1 MKKNRTVAM
10 VVLILGSFM
19 NLMDTTIVNVALPDI
34 QTDLTATAAAVQG
47 VVGAYALAFACMLI
61 TGGRLGDIWGR
72 RLIFVIGIGGF
83 TLASLLAALSHDG
96 GSLVALRAVQGV
108 FAGVMVPQVL
118 GAAQALFTPKERTP
132 IYGVIGAVAG
142 LAAVA
147 GPLLGGWLVTS
158 DAFGSGWRSIFIV
171 NVPIGLI
178 LVVLAMWSVPESKSP
193 DRLRLD
199 ITGVILVTAGIVLI
213 VYPLIQGRQ
222 EGWPAWSWV
231 MLGAAPIV
239 LAIFILVQHRKEGRA
254 ESTLLPPSLVRVP
267 GYAAGL
273 AVILSFQ
280 AGMVGFFLIL
290 SLYLQDGLHYTALS
304 TGLTLLSFTIGAF
317 IGSAIAVPL
326 VIKLGK
332 TLMITGAILSAAAIG
347 WTNLIVAGQG
357 QALAGTDLLIPLG
370 LGGIGLT
377 ITVVPLVDVAL
388 ANVPLAT
395 AGAASGALSTFQQ
408 VGGSIGVAIV
418 GIIFFDA
425 IGARYTPASIQAAFI
440 AATWVCLSAYI
451 LAAIISL
458 FLPAR
463 REILALA
470 ERRKQLTEQP

>member
-1 MKKNRTVAM
+1 M

-34 QTDLTATAAAVQG
+34 QRDLGATAAQVQG
-47 VVGAYALAFACMLI
+47 VVGAYALSFACILV

-72 RLIFVIGIGGF
+72 KLIFVLGVGGF

-96 GSLVALRAVQGV
+96 GGLVALRAVQGV
-108 FAGVMVPQVL
+108 FAGAMVPQVL
-118 GAAQALFTPKERTP
+118 STAQALFSPKERTP
-132 IYGVIGAVAG
+132 IYAVVGAVAG

-158 DAFGSGWRSIFIV
+158 DPFGSGWRSIFLVIV
-171 NVPIGLI
+171 PLGLLLI
-178 LVVLAMWSVPESKSP
+178 LLALWCVPESKAP
-193 DRLRLD
+193 DRLGLD
-199 ITGVILVTAGIVLI
+199 VTGVVLITAGIVLV

-222 EGWPAWSWV
+222 EGWPVWSWV
-231 MLGAAPIV
+231 MLGAASLV
-239 LAIFILVQHRKEGRA
+239 LAIFVLVEHRKESR
-254 ESTLLPPSLVRVP
+254 SRSILLPPSLFRIP

-273 AVILSFQ
+273 VVILCFQ
-280 AGMVGFFLIL
+280 AGMVGFFLVL
-290 SLYLQDGLHYTALS
+290 SFYLQDGLHYTALS

-332 TLMITGAILSAAAIG
+332 TLLTAGAILSTVAIG
-347 WTNLIVAGQG
+347 WADLIVARQG
-357 QALAGTDLLIPLG
+357 QARTGSDLVLALG

-388 ANVPLAT
+388 ANIPVST
-395 AGAASGALSTFQQ
+395 AGTASGALSTFQQ
-408 VGGSIGVAIV
+408 VGGSIGVAIIGV
-418 GIIFFDA
+418 VFFRTT
-425 IGARYTPASIQAAFI
+425 GTRETPASIQAAFI
-440 AATWVCLSAYI
+440 AATWVCVGAYV
-451 LAAIISL
+451 LAAIISV
-458 FLPAR
+458 FLPTR

-470 ERRKQLTEQP
+470 ERRSQFAEES